1 MNSEFILVSVYSDI
15 IYTRLIY
22 TVGTAFLQGD
32 IDGNGN
38 IDSIEFVNLMTDIYK
53 LETPELLEKAFQ
65 YLDKNSDQ

>member
-22 TVGTAFLQGD
+22 TVGTAFLQSD
-32 IDGNGN
+32 IDGNEN
-38 IDSIEFVNLMTDIYK
+38 IDFIEFVNLMTDIYK